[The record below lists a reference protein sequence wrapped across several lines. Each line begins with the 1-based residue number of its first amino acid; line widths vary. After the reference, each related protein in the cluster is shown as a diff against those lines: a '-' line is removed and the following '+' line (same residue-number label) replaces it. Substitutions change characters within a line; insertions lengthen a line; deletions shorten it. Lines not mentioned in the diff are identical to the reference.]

1 MVLEK
6 DFKET
11 IVNIKNEIINTQT
24 QILSDANGRLINLYF
39 KLGKILN
46 DNSKWGDKFIEKLE
60 VELKLD
66 FPNTKGFSARNLRR
80 MKRFYLEY
88 KDEEI
93 LPPAV
98 AKLPWTHNI
107 MLLEKIK
114 DKEKRFWYANE
125 AANCNW
131 SKVVLDNQIDM
142 NLYERKA
149 LADKKNNFKNTLVES
164 QSDLAND
171 LQKDPYIFNL
181 PFLKEKYVEK
191 ELEESMVE
199 RIRNVLL
206 ELGNGFSF
214 IGNQY
219 KITVGNEDYFIDML
233 FYHLKLHCYIVVEL
247 KTIPFKPEFIGQ
259 LNFYLTALD
268 EQVKDKMD
276 APTIGLL
283 LCKSKDKLTVEYS
296 LKGINKPIG
305 VSSYEISKYLPKDI
319 LEVLPTEED
328 INLHV
333 PTHKFHHLVFYNH
346 HNYFLQV
353 LQDVQALYSCL
364 MNPMM
369 LAKLELEPYFYK
381 QKILFLSYY
390 PL

>member
-1 MVLEK
+1 MLEK

-24 QILSDANGRLINLYF
+24 QILSDANSRLINLYF
-39 KLGKILN
+39 KLGKIIN
-46 DNSKWGDKFIEKLE
+46 DNSKWGDKFIETLE

-66 FPNTKGFSARNLRR
+66 FPNIKGFSARNLRR

-107 MLLEKIK
+107 MLIEKIK
-114 DKEKRFWYANE
+114 DKNIRFWYANE
-125 AANCNW
+125 AVSGNW
-131 SKVVLDNQIDM
+131 SKVVLDHQIDM
-142 NLYERKA
+142 KLYKRKA
-149 LADKKNNFKNTLVES
+149 LPDKKNNFKNTLIEP

-181 PFLKEKYVEK
+181 PLLKEKYVEK

-199 RIRNVLL
+199 RIRDVLL

-219 KITVGNEDYFIDML
+219 KLTVGNNDYFIDML

-247 KTIPFKPEFIGQ
+247 KAVPFKPEFIGQ

-268 EQVKDKMD
+268 EQVKDKLD
-276 APTIGLL
+276 APSIGLL

-296 LKGINKPIG
+296 LKGVDKPIG
-305 VSSYEISKYLPKDI
+305 VSSYEISKYLPKN
-319 LEVLPTEED
+319 LEELLPTEED
-328 INLHV
+328 INIHI
-333 PTHKFHHLVFYNH
+333 
-346 HNYFLQV
+346 
-353 LQDVQALYSCL
+353 D
-364 MNPMM
+364 
-369 LAKLELEPYFYK
+369 LEGVEDNE
-381 QKILFLSYY
+381 
-390 PL
+390 

>member
-1 MVLEK
+1 MLEK

-24 QILSDANGRLINLYF
+24 QILSDANSRLINLYF
-39 KLGKILN
+39 KLGKIIN
-46 DNSKWGDKFIEKLE
+46 DNSKWGDKFIETLE

-66 FPNTKGFSARNLRR
+66 FPNIKGFSARNLRR

-88 KDEEI
+88 QDEEI

-107 MLLEKIK
+107 MLIEKIK
-114 DKEKRFWYANE
+114 DKNIRFWYANE
-125 AANCNW
+125 AVNGNW
-131 SKVVLDNQIDM
+131 SKVVLDHQIDM
-142 NLYERKA
+142 KLYERKA
-149 LADKKNNFKNTLVES
+149 LPDKKNNFKNTLIEP

-181 PFLKEKYVEK
+181 PLLKEKYVEK

-199 RIRNVLL
+199 RIRDVLL
-206 ELGNGFSF
+206 EFGNGFSF

-219 KITVGNEDYFIDML
+219 KLTVGDSDYFIDML

-247 KTIPFKPEFIGQ
+247 KAVPFKPEFIGP

-268 EQVKDKMD
+268 EQVKDNLD
-276 APTIGLL
+276 APSIGLL

-296 LKGINKPIG
+296 LKGVDKPIG
-305 VSSYEISKYLPKDI
+305 VSSYEISKYLPKN
-319 LEVLPTEED
+319 LEELLPTEED
-328 INLHV
+328 INIHI
-333 PTHKFHHLVFYNH
+333 
-346 HNYFLQV
+346 
-353 LQDVQALYSCL
+353 D
-364 MNPMM
+364 
-369 LAKLELEPYFYK
+369 LEGDEENE
-381 QKILFLSYY
+381 
-390 PL
+390 

>member
-1 MVLEK
+1 MLEK

-24 QILSDANGRLINLYF
+24 QILSDANSRLINLYF
-39 KLGKILN
+39 KLGKIIN
-46 DNSKWGDKFIEKLE
+46 DNSKWGDKFIETLE

-66 FPNTKGFSARNLRR
+66 FPNIKGFSARNLRR

-88 KDEEI
+88 QDEEI

-107 MLLEKIK
+107 MLIEKIK
-114 DKEKRFWYANE
+114 DKNIRFWYANE
-125 AANCNW
+125 AANGNW
-131 SKVVLDNQIDM
+131 SKVVLDHQIDM
-142 NLYERKA
+142 KLYERKA
-149 LADKKNNFKNTLVES
+149 LPDKKNNFKNTLIEP

-181 PFLKEKYVEK
+181 PLLKEKYVEK

-199 RIRNVLL
+199 RIRDVLL
-206 ELGNGFSF
+206 EFGNGFSF

-219 KITVGNEDYFIDML
+219 KLTVGDSDYFIDML

-247 KTIPFKPEFIGQ
+247 KAVPFKPEFIGQ

-268 EQVKDKMD
+268 EQVKDNLD
-276 APTIGLL
+276 APSIGLL

-296 LKGINKPIG
+296 LKGVDKPIG
-305 VSSYEISKYLPKDI
+305 VSSYEISKYLPKN
-319 LEVLPTEED
+319 LEELLPTEED
-328 INLHV
+328 INIHI
-333 PTHKFHHLVFYNH
+333 
-346 HNYFLQV
+346 
-353 LQDVQALYSCL
+353 D
-364 MNPMM
+364 
-369 LAKLELEPYFYK
+369 LEGDEENE
-381 QKILFLSYY
+381 
-390 PL
+390 

>member
-1 MVLEK
+1 MIEK

-24 QILSDANGRLINLYF
+24 QILSDANIRLINLYF
-39 KLGKILN
+39 KLGKIIN
-46 DNSKWGDKFIEKLE
+46 DNSKWGDKFIETLE
-60 VELKLD
+60 LELKLD
-66 FPNTKGFSARNLRR
+66 FPNIKGFSARNLRR

-107 MLLEKIK
+107 ILLEKIK
-114 DKEKRFWYANE
+114 DKEIRFWYANE
-125 AANCNW
+125 AANSNW
-131 SKVVLDNQIDM
+131 SKVILDHQIDM
-142 NLYERKA
+142 KLYERKA
-149 LADKKNNFKNTLVES
+149 LVDKNNNFKNTLVEP

-199 RIRNVLL
+199 RIRDVLL

-219 KITVGNEDYFIDML
+219 KITVGDNDYFIDML

-247 KTIPFKPEFIGQ
+247 KAVPFRPEFIGQ

-268 EQVKDKMD
+268 EQVKDELD

-283 LCKSKDKLTVEYS
+283 LCKGKDKLTVEYS
-296 LKGINKPIG
+296 LKGVDKPIG

-319 LEVLPTEED
+319 LESLPTEDD
-328 INLHV
+328 INLYIDI
-333 PTHKFHHLVFYNH
+333 K
-346 HNYFLQV
+346 
-353 LQDVQALYSCL
+353 
-364 MNPMM
+364 
-369 LAKLELEPYFYK
+369 EEGE
-381 QKILFLSYY
+381 
-390 PL
+390 

>member
-1 MVLEK
+1 MLEK

-24 QILSDANGRLINLYF
+24 QILSDANSRLINLYF
-39 KLGKILN
+39 KLGKIIN
-46 DNSKWGDKFIEKLE
+46 DNSKWGDKFIETLE

-66 FPNTKGFSARNLRR
+66 FPNIKGFSARNLRR

-107 MLLEKIK
+107 MLIEKIK
-114 DKEKRFWYANE
+114 DKNIRFWYANE
-125 AANCNW
+125 AANGNW
-131 SKVVLDNQIDM
+131 SKVVLDHQIDM
-142 NLYERKA
+142 KLYERKA
-149 LADKKNNFKNTLVES
+149 LPDKKNNFKDTLIEP

-181 PFLKEKYVEK
+181 PLLKEKYVEK

-199 RIRNVLL
+199 RIRDVLL
-206 ELGNGFSF
+206 EFGNGFSF

-219 KITVGNEDYFIDML
+219 KLTVGDSDYFIDML
-233 FYHLKLHCYIVVEL
+233 FYHLKLHCYVVVEL
-247 KTIPFKPEFIGQ
+247 KAVPFKPEFIGQ

-268 EQVKDKMD
+268 EQVKDNLD
-276 APTIGLL
+276 APSIGLL

-296 LKGINKPIG
+296 LKGVDKPIG
-305 VSSYEISKYLPKDI
+305 VSSYEISKYLPKN
-319 LEVLPTEED
+319 LEELLPTEED
-328 INLHV
+328 INIHI
-333 PTHKFHHLVFYNH
+333 N
-346 HNYFLQV
+346 
-353 LQDVQALYSCL
+353 
-364 MNPMM
+364 
-369 LAKLELEPYFYK
+369 LEGDEENE
-381 QKILFLSYY
+381 
-390 PL
+390 

>member
-1 MVLEK
+1 MIEK

-24 QILSDANGRLINLYF
+24 QILSDANIRLINLYF
-39 KLGKILN
+39 KLGKIIN
-46 DNSKWGDKFIEKLE
+46 DNSKWGDKFIETLE
-60 VELKLD
+60 LELKLD
-66 FPNTKGFSARNLRR
+66 FPNIKGFSARNLRR

-107 MLLEKIK
+107 ILLEKIK
-114 DKEKRFWYANE
+114 DKEIRFWYANE
-125 AANCNW
+125 AVNSNW
-131 SKVVLDNQIDM
+131 SKVILDHQIDM
-142 NLYERKA
+142 KLYERKA
-149 LADKKNNFKNTLVES
+149 LIDKNNNFKNTLVEP

-181 PFLKEKYVEK
+181 PLLKEKYVEK

-199 RIRNVLL
+199 RIRDVLL

-219 KITVGNEDYFIDML
+219 KITVGNNDYFIDML

-247 KTIPFKPEFIGQ
+247 KAVPFRPEFIGQ

-268 EQVKDKMD
+268 EQVKDELD

-283 LCKSKDKLTVEYS
+283 LCKGKDKLTVEYS
-296 LKGINKPIG
+296 LKGVDKPIG

-319 LEVLPTEED
+319 LESLPTEDD
-328 INLHV
+328 INLYIDI
-333 PTHKFHHLVFYNH
+333 K
-346 HNYFLQV
+346 
-353 LQDVQALYSCL
+353 
-364 MNPMM
+364 
-369 LAKLELEPYFYK
+369 EEGE
-381 QKILFLSYY
+381 
-390 PL
+390 